1 MSQYLSPSPPVSRC
15 YSLLFIFEPLEN
27 IYRGWAMSAIR
38 GFVAVVSV
46 SSLALGCGGGGDTVN
61 YNPAT
66 GPDGSPP
73 TVNLLITRTGAPDV
87 EVQGQPGANP
97 KKSTSFGNPAPAAKS
112 DFSVLATA
120 KDPESGIKDLKIVM
134 TRTVCFTGSGGGN
147 NSAPFGTVTRKE
159 AKWTDQ
165 THAPTSPSL
174 GETGIIDNTPL
185 GTSASHLDE
194 TNLLV
199 FKNAQ
204 GTLMAGKGVATKWG
218 VEATNFA
225 GLTTYSDVIY
235 VLAGDNTCAAL
246 P

>member
-1 MSQYLSPSPPVSRC
+1 MRAV
-15 YSLLFIFEPLEN
+15 
-27 IYRGWAMSAIR
+27 RGI
-38 GFVAVVSV
+38 VVSMSV
-46 SSLALGCGGGGDTVN
+46 ASLVMGCGGGGGGEVN
-61 YNPAT
+61 YNPAN
-66 GPDGSPP
+66 GPDGTPP
-73 TVNLLITRTGAPDV
+73 TVNLLIKRSGAPDV
-87 EVQGQPGANP
+87 EVQGQSGPSAN
-97 KKSTSFGNPAPAAKS
+97 KSTNFGNPAPNAKS

-134 TRTVCFTGSGGGN
+134 MRTVCFTGSGGGN

-165 THAPTSPSL
+165 QHAPTSPSL
-174 GETGIIDNTPL
+174 GETGIIDARPQAL
-185 GTSASHLDE
+185 SSAGMVE

-204 GTLMAGKGVATKWG
+204 GNLVAGNGVATKWG

-225 GLTTYSDVIY
+225 GQTTFSDVIR
-235 VLAGDNTCAAL
+235 VFAGNVGCAAL

>member
-1 MSQYLSPSPPVSRC
+1 
-15 YSLLFIFEPLEN
+15 
-27 IYRGWAMSAIR
+27 MSAAS
-38 GFVAVVSV
+38 FAVA
-46 SSLALGCGGGGDTVN
+46 CGGTVN
-61 YNPAT
+61 FNPAT
-66 GPDGSPP
+66 TPDGTPP
-73 TVNLLITRTGAPDV
+73 TVNLLITRAGAPDV

-97 KKSTSFGNPAPAAKS
+97 KKSTNFGTLTNAKG

-147 NSAPFGTVTRKE
+147 NSAPFATITRKE

-174 GETGIIDNTPL
+174 GETGIIDNTTF
-185 GTSASHLDE
+185 GTSPGNLNE

-199 FKNAQ
+199 FRNAQ
-204 GTLMAGKGVATKWG
+204 GTLMVGNGVATKWG

-225 GLTTYSDVIY
+225 GATTFSDVIF
-235 VLAGDNTCAAL
+235 VLEGNTTCAAL

>member
-1 MSQYLSPSPPVSRC
+1 MRAV
-15 YSLLFIFEPLEN
+15 
-27 IYRGWAMSAIR
+27 RGIVAAMSA
-38 GFVAVVSV
+38 A
-46 SSLALGCGGGGDTVN
+46 SLAVGCGGGGGGDTVN
-61 YNPAT
+61 YNP
-66 GPDGSPP
+66 GSSPDGSPP

-87 EVQGQPGANP
+87 EVQGLPGANP
-97 KKSTSFGNPAPAAKS
+97 KKSTNFGNPAPNVKK

-120 KDPESGIKDLKIVM
+120 KDPQSGIRDLKIVM

-147 NSAPFGTVTRKE
+147 NSAPFATVTRKE

-174 GETGIIDNTPL
+174 GETGIIDNSGF
-185 GTSASHLDE
+185 GTDPANRNE

-204 GTLMAGKGVATKWG
+204 GQLLVGTGVATKWG

-225 GLTTYSDVIY
+225 GLTTNSDVIY
-235 VLAGDNTCAAL
+235 VLAGNTSCAAL